1 MPSLSLL
8 LIVLAF
14 YISKV
19 RNMDD
24 KARHAERLMLLGNK
38 IAYYRRKSKL
48 SQEQLAE
55 KIGISRVHLSH
66 IEAPNV
72 IQAFS
77 INVLFDIADALGIEP
92 MELFNF
98 DK

>member
-1 MPSLSLL
+1 MQ
-8 LIVLAF
+8 
-14 YISKV
+14 
-19 RNMDD
+19 D
-24 KARHAERLMLLGNK
+24 KTRHSDELMLLGNK
-38 IAYYRRKSKL
+38 IAYYRRKNKL

-55 KIGISRVHLSH
+55 KIGISRVHMSH

-77 INVLFDIADALGIEP
+77 INVLFDIADALGIDT
-92 MELFNF
+92 MKLFDF

>member
-1 MPSLSLL
+1 M
-8 LIVLAF
+8 
-14 YISKV
+14 K
-19 RNMDD
+19 D
-24 KARHAERLMLLGNK
+24 KTRHADKLMLLGNK
-38 IAYYRRKSKL
+38 IAYYRRKNKL
-48 SQEQLAE
+48 SQEQLAD
-55 KIGISRVHLSH
+55 KIGISRVHMSH

-77 INVLFDIADALGIEP
+77 INVLFDIAEVLEIDT

>member
-1 MPSLSLL
+1 M
-8 LIVLAF
+8 
-14 YISKV
+14 
-19 RNMDD
+19 RD
-24 KARHAERLMLLGNK
+24 KERHADQLMLLGNK
-38 IAYYRRKSKL
+38 IAYYRRKNKL

-55 KIGISRVHLSH
+55 MVGISRVHMSH

-77 INVLFDIADALGIEP
+77 INVLFDIAKVLEIDT

-98 DK
+98 KQ

>member
-1 MPSLSLL
+1 MRVSCMS
-8 LIVLAF
+8 
-14 YISKV
+14 
-19 RNMDD
+19 D
-24 KARHAERLMLLGNK
+24 KTRHAEELMLLGNK
-38 IAYYRRKSKL
+38 IAYYRRKKKL

-55 KIGISRVHLSH
+55 RIGISRVHISH

-77 INVLFDIADALGIEP
+77 INVLFDIADALGVTA

>member
-1 MPSLSLL
+1 M
-8 LIVLAF
+8 
-14 YISKV
+14 
-19 RNMDD
+19 RD
-24 KARHAERLMLLGNK
+24 KTRHADKLMLIGNK
-38 IAYYRRKSKL
+38 IAYYRRKNKL

-55 KIGISRVHLSH
+55 MIGISRVHMSH

-77 INVLFDIADALGIEP
+77 INVLFDIAEALNIDT

-98 DK
+98 YQ

>member
-1 MPSLSLL
+1 MQ
-8 LIVLAF
+8 
-14 YISKV
+14 
-19 RNMDD
+19 D
-24 KARHAERLMLLGNK
+24 KTRHSDKLMLLGNK
-38 IAYYRRKSKL
+38 IAYYRRKNKL

-55 KIGISRVHLSH
+55 KIGISRVHMSH

-77 INVLFDIADALGIEP
+77 INVLFDIADALEIDVIK
-92 MELFNF
+92 LFDF

>member
-1 MPSLSLL
+1 MLDTMIPF
-8 LIVLAF
+8 IWV
-14 YISKV
+14 
-19 RNMDD
+19 NCMND
-24 KARHAERLMLLGNK
+24 KTRHAEKLMLLGNK

-55 KIGISRVHLSH
+55 MIGISRVHLSH

-77 INVLFDIADALGIEP
+77 INVLFDIADALGVDA
-92 MELFNF
+92 MDLFNF
-98 DK
+98 EK

>member
-1 MPSLSLL
+1 M
-8 LIVLAF
+8 IHF
-14 YISKV
+14 YAGDYMK
-19 RNMDD
+19 D
-24 KARHAERLMLLGNK
+24 KLRHADKLMLLGNK
-38 IAYYRRKSKL
+38 IAYYRRKNKL

-55 KIGISRVHLSH
+55 MVGISRVHMSH

-77 INVLFDIADALGIEP
+77 INVLFDIAEVLKIDI

-98 DK
+98 NQ

>member
-1 MPSLSLL
+1 VVFL
-8 LIVLAF
+8 
-14 YISKV
+14 K
-19 RNMDD
+19 D
-24 KARHAERLMLLGNK
+24 KTRHADKLMLLGNK
-38 IAYYRRKSKL
+38 IAYYRRKNKL

-55 KIGISRVHLSH
+55 KIGISRVHISH

-77 INVLFDIADALGIEP
+77 INVLFDIADVLGVEV

>member
-1 MPSLSLL
+1 MS
-8 LIVLAF
+8 
-14 YISKV
+14 
-19 RNMDD
+19 D
-24 KARHAERLMLLGNK
+24 KTRHAEELMLLGNK
-38 IAYYRRKSKL
+38 IAYYRRKKKL

-55 KIGISRVHLSH
+55 RIGISRVHISH

-77 INVLFDIADALGIEP
+77 INVLFDIADALGVTA

>member
-1 MPSLSLL
+1 M
-8 LIVLAF
+8 
-14 YISKV
+14 K
-19 RNMDD
+19 D
-24 KARHAERLMLLGNK
+24 KARHGDKLMLLGNK
-38 IAYYRRKSKL
+38 IAYYRRKNKL
-48 SQEQLAE
+48 SQEQLAD
-55 KIGISRVHLSH
+55 KIGISRVHMSH

-77 INVLFDIADALGIEP
+77 INVLFDIAEVLEIDA

>member
-1 MPSLSLL
+1 M
-8 LIVLAF
+8 
-14 YISKV
+14 KD
-19 RNMDD
+19 N
-24 KARHAERLMLLGNK
+24 KRHADQLMLLGNK
-38 IAYYRRKSKL
+38 IAYYRRKNKL

-55 KIGISRVHLSH
+55 MIGISRVHMSH

-77 INVLFDIADALGIEP
+77 INVLFDIAKVLDIKT

-98 DK
+98 DQ

>member
-1 MPSLSLL
+1 MSE
-8 LIVLAF
+8 
-14 YISKV
+14 KT
-19 RNMDD
+19 
-24 KARHAERLMLLGNK
+24 RHADKLMLLGNK
-38 IAYYRRKSKL
+38 IAYYRRKNKL

-77 INVLFDIADALGIEP
+77 INVLFDIADALEIDT

>member
-1 MPSLSLL
+1 M
-8 LIVLAF
+8 
-14 YISKV
+14 K
-19 RNMDD
+19 D
-24 KARHAERLMLLGNK
+24 KARHGDKLMLIGNK
-38 IAYYRRKSKL
+38 IAYYRRKNKL
-48 SQEQLAE
+48 SQEQLAD
-55 KIGISRVHLSH
+55 KVGISRVHMSH

-77 INVLFDIADALGIEP
+77 INVLFDIAEVLEIDS